1 MSELILIGA
10 TAWLIFGR
18 ALQQLNVQGG
28 HYFSAALTPYL
39 IAAGEVA
46 VIGIVATDPGL
57 TAMLACG
64 TGGAIGAT
72 SAMWAHRRILRTYR
86 KCGRK

>member
-1 MSELILIGA
+1 MTLAALTLA
-10 TAWLIFGR
+10 TAWLVFAR

-28 HYFSAALTPYL
+28 HYIAAALTPYL

-46 VIGIVATDPGL
+46 VIGIVATDPSIG
-57 TAMLACG
+57 AVIACG

-72 SAMWAHRRILRTYR
+72 SAMWLHRRIARR
-86 KCGRK
+86 